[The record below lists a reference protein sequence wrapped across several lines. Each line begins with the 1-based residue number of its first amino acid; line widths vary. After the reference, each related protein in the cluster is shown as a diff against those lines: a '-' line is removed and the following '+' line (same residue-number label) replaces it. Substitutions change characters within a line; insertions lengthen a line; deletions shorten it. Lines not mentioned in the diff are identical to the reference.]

1 MTQELVDFV
10 KEHYTIPLYLVAW
23 IISVVRYKRYYDT
36 VLKYFP
42 VFIIYTFLT
51 ELLGYFIKH
60 TDEFQFFSDYRYAWH
75 NIIIFNI
82 YSVVSFLFFYY
93 IYWKILKNEKHKV
106 QVKYASVIAIL
117 GYLVSLLFQNPFHIG
132 LYWADLVASLAL
144 LYCIRLYFVEK
155 RTEQSYY
162 SMRDNLMF
170 WVSIGLFIFH
180 IFFPFIFIAAY
191 DWPIFYY
198 EYRLHEFLMILIVIM
213 YLFFIAGFLLG
224 KRKAFR

>member
-23 IISVVRYKRYYDT
+23 IISVIRYKRYYDT

-75 NIIIFNI
+75 NIVIFNI
-82 YSVVSFLFFYY
+82 YSVVSFTFFYY
-93 IYWKILKNEKHKV
+93 IYWKVLKNEKHKV
-106 QVKYASVIAIL
+106 RVKYASMIAAL
-117 GYLVSLLFQNPFHIG
+117 GYLVSLLFQNPLHIG
-132 LYWADLVASLAL
+132 LYYADLLASIVL
-144 LYCIRLYFVEK
+144 LYAIGLYFIEK